1 MSKQSEQIL
10 EEKLI
15 AQLQKLG
22 YQYILVGDEAG
33 LLSNL
38 KTQLEKHNNIT
49 LSASEFDKVLNLL
62 NKGSVFEK
70 SKNLRQKQHIIRDN
84 GDSLYFEFLNTEH
97 WCQNQY
103 QVTNQISQE
112 GKYKNRYDVTLLI
125 NGLPLV
131 HLELKRRGLELK
143 EAFNQVNRY
152 QRHSFSSNS
161 ALFQYVQIFVIS
173 NGVNTK
179 YYANNKGQSFKQTF
193 YWTDIENKPLTNILN
208 GFTDAFLE
216 PCHVSK
222 MICKYI
228 VLNEAYKIPMVLRPY
243 QFYAVEALIKRVK
256 NTTKNGYIWHT
267 TGSGKTLT
275 SFKASQVLMDLPEVH
290 KVVFVVDRKDLDYQT
305 TKEFNSFS
313 DGCIDGTDN
322 TSNLVKQFIGT
333 YKDKKGEAKNSKL
346 IVTTIQK
353 LNTAISKLKYESK
366 MAGLRGKRIIFIFDE
381 CHRSQFGET
390 HNRIK
395 DYFNNAQLFGFTGTP
410 IFADNANKNEL
421 GKRTTKDLFEDC
433 LHKYVITDA
442 IKDENVL
449 KFSVEYVGRYKY
461 KDGSETNIDI
471 EVEDIDTQ
479 ELMENEGRLEKI
491 TDYIIAHHNRKTHSR
506 DFSAMFCVDSVKSLI
521 KYYDI
526 FKRKRLKGEHNLNIA
541 TIFSYAANPDD
552 ANANGFIP
560 EEVSEIEEPKEL
572 HGNQVHYREK
582 LDEYIEDYNQ
592 LYGSKYSTKTSDDY
606 YNYYNDISKKLKD
619 RERQA
624 ENIDNRI
631 DILLVVN
638 MFLTGFDAK
647 KVNTLYVDK
656 NLKHHGL
663 IQAFSRT
670 NRILNEQK
678 SQGNIVVFR
687 NLKDKT
693 DQAITL
699 FSNKEAIEVIIM
711 QPYEDYTVK
720 FDEAFEQLL
729 EITPTTDS
737 VNTLESEDD
746 ELKFIQAF
754 RDLMRIKNILTA
766 FSDFKWEDL
775 KMDEQ
780 LFEDYKSKYLDLHD
794 KVKSNHQ
801 KEKVSIL
808 EDVDFELEL
817 IHRDEINVAY
827 IIQLLIKLKSQTQKD
842 VTKVE
847 KEIFN
852 LLNTEATLR
861 SKRELIE
868 KFILENLPQ
877 IKDSDE
883 ILPAFEKFW
892 NQEQQSELS
901 KIVLEE
907 NLSSEKTEKLIEDYL
922 FAEREPLRD
931 EVLELIEGEK
941 PSLLQRKKLG
951 DRILRRII
959 DFVDTFIN
967 GMNLN

>member
-1 MSKQSEQIL
+1 MAKQSEQIL
-10 EEKLI
+10 EEQLI

-22 YQYILVGDEAG
+22 YTFIPIADEKG
-33 LLSNL
+33 LLANL
-38 KTQLEKHNNIT
+38 KSQLEKHNQIS
-49 LSASEFDKVLNLL
+49 LSDTEFDKVLNLL

-70 SKNLRQKQHIIRDN
+70 SKTLRQKQHIVRDN
-84 GDSLYFEFLNTEH
+84 GDNLYFEFLNTEH

-103 QVTNQISQE
+103 QVTNQVSQE
-112 GKYKNRYDVTLLI
+112 GKYKNRYDVTILI

-131 HLELKRRGLELK
+131 QIELKRRGLELK

-152 QRHSFSSNS
+152 QRHSFGANS
-161 ALFQYVQIFVIS
+161 ALYQYVQIFIIS

-179 YYANNKGQSFKQTF
+179 YYANNRNQSFKQTF
-193 YWTDIENKPLTNILN
+193 YWTDVENKRLTNILN

-216 PCHVSK
+216 PCHISK

-243 QFYAVEALIKRVK
+243 QFYAVEALIDRVK
-256 NTTKNGYIWHT
+256 NSTKNGYIWHT

-275 SFKASQVLMDLPEVH
+275 SFKASQILMNFPEVH

-322 TSNLVKQFIGT
+322 TANLVKQFIGT
-333 YKDKKGEAKNSKL
+333 YKDKKGEAKNTKL

-353 LNTAISKLKYESK
+353 LNTAISKLKYEKK
-366 MAGLRGKRIIFIFDE
+366 MADLKDKRIIFIFDE

-395 DYFNNAQLFGFTGTP
+395 EYFNNAQMFGFTGTP

-449 KFSVEYVGRYKY
+449 KFSVEYVGRYKQ
-461 KDGSETNIDI
+461 KDTATEIDI

-479 ELMENEGRLEKI
+479 ELMEDEKRLEKI
-491 TDYIIAHHNRKTHSR
+491 ADYIIINHNRKTHSK

-521 KYYDI
+521 RYYDI
-526 FKRKRLKGEHNLNIA
+526 FKRKKLAGEHNLNIA
-541 TIFSYAANPDD
+541 TIFSYAANEDD
-552 ANANGFIP
+552 ADANGFIP
-560 EEVSEIEEPKEL
+560 EKVSVVEEPRAL
-572 HGNQVHYREK
+572 YGLQAHSREK

-592 LYGSKYSTKTSDDY
+592 LYDVKYSTKTSEDF

-619 RERQA
+619 RERQP
-624 ENIDNRI
+624 ENVNNRI
-631 DILLVVN
+631 DVLLVVN

-656 NLKHHGL
+656 NLKYHGL

-670 NRILNEQK
+670 NRIINEQK

-687 NLKDKT
+687 NLKNRT
-693 DQAITL
+693 DEAITL

-711 QPYEDYTVK
+711 KPYEDYTAK
-720 FDEAFEQLL
+720 FDEAFEKLL
-729 EITPTTDS
+729 EITPTTD
-737 VNTLESEDD
+737 NLNDLETEDD
-746 ELKFIQAF
+746 ELNFIKAF

-775 KMDEQ
+775 QMNEQ
-780 LFEDYKSKYLDLHD
+780 LFEDFKSKYLDLYD

-827 IIQLLIKLKSQTQKD
+827 IIQLLIKLKSQTEKD
-842 VTKVE
+842 TTKAE

-852 LLNTEATLR
+852 LLSTEATLR

-877 IKDSDE
+877 IKDTED
-883 ILPAFEKFW
+883 ITPAFEQFW
-892 NQEQQSELS
+892 NEEQQKEFT
-901 KIVLEE
+901 KIVSEE
-907 NLSSEKTEKLIEDYL
+907 NLSAEKTEKLIEDYL

-951 DRILRRII
+951 DRILQRIK
-959 DFVDTFIN
+959 DFVETFIN